1 MTGPNNHSDLTPSD
15 SRPGSGGAVDRLWNA
30 GEKRTMTV
38 TNEASPTALPR
49 ADLPHI
55 VGRHMSDATSTVRD
69 RILQAAHRLFMA
81 RGFNGSNLRDIA
93 KEAQVSMGGIYHHFA
108 SKEEIYETLLPATE
122 LAQHLPKLT
131 ALFRAPEFPENLSA
145 IGRAIFDMVRTHK
158 DDFKL
163 VYIDIL
169 EFQARNIKPMIDA
182 LYGAFVQSSDVLL
195 HRDQDQRSLRDIH
208 PAIFTRS
215 IIALFLHFYLESVM
229 LEQSLADDI
238 GLSEDEIAD
247 QMATLLLHGIMATP
261 PALVSQDP
269 RP

>member
-1 MTGPNNHSDLTPSD
+1 MTGPNYHSDLAPSD
-15 SRPGSGGAVDRLWNA
+15 SRLCAFVVVVRPSSEMGNTTLIPVIPVHS
-30 GEKRTMTV
+30 TT
-38 TNEASPTALPR
+38 LPR
-49 ADLPHI
+49 ADRPHI
-55 VGRHMSDATSTVRD
+55 VGRQMSDANSTVRD
-69 RILQAAHRLFMA
+69 RILQTARRLFLA
-81 RGFNGSNLRDIA
+81 QGFNGSNLRDIA

-122 LAQHLPKLT
+122 LAQHLPKVA

-145 IGRAIFDMVRTHK
+145 IGRAIFEMVRSHK

-195 HRDQDQRSLRDIH
+195 HRRHDQRSLRDIH
-208 PAIFTRS
+208 PAVFTRS

-238 GLSEDEIAD
+238 GLSDDEIAD
-247 QMATLLLHGIMATP
+247 QMATMLLHGIMLTP
-261 PALVSQDP
+261 PADAP
-269 RP
+269 